1 MAVSAITAFLPFVTS
16 GSIFA
21 PRRIGKGNGRN
32 NPILSIMDYDVA
44 AGQTAKVVEGAA
56 NIAKESNAGLAA
68 TIAEKEKSLSAF
80 LKADKIAGGAGK
92 VLRFTMNNI
101 NPLIGTIEL
110 GKVAF
115 AKDEDRLRT
124 ALEGGCAFGGML
136 LGEGAAKRILGLS
149 KASYKD
155 GKYEITEREALY
167 KRLPFYKQEQADAIK
182 RFCETKTFMNK
193 HIFKHAPKVAK
204 GLLFVV
210 ASIGSYILG
219 NKIGTCAADLA
230 ENKTNAKKVSLNP
243 FGQQAQIQAA

>member
-56 NIAKESNAGLAA
+56 NIAKETNAGLAA
-68 TIAEKEKSLSAF
+68 TIAEKEKSLNAF
-80 LKADKIAGGAGK
+80 LKADKIANGAGK

-110 GKVAF
+110 GKVLF

-136 LGEGAAKRILGLS
+136 LGEGAAKEILGLS
-149 KASYKD
+149 KTSYKN
-155 GKYEITEREALY
+155 GKYEITERTPLY
-167 KRLPFYKQEQADAIK
+167 QKWIGKEQRKAIND
-182 RFCETKTFMNK
+182 FCETKKFMGK
-193 HIFKHAPKVAK
+193 HVFKHAPKVAK
-204 GLLFVV
+204 GLLFVS
-210 ASIGSYILG
+210 ASIGSYIGGNVLG
-219 NKIGTCAADLA
+219 EKIADTI
-230 ENKTNAKKVSLNP
+230 EGKNTAKKASLNP
-243 FGQQAQIQAA
+243 FSQQSQIQAA

>member
-1 MAVSAITAFLPFVTS
+1 MAVTAISAFLPFVTS

-68 TIAEKEKSLSAF
+68 KVAEKEKALNAF
-80 LKADKIAGGAGK
+80 LKADKIANGAGK

-101 NPLIGTIEL
+101 NPLIGAIEL

-136 LGEGAAKRILGLS
+136 LGEGAAKRIMGLAKS
-149 KASYKD
+149 SYKN
-155 GKYEITEREALY
+155 GKYELTPREALY

-182 RFCETKTFMNK
+182 KFCETKTFMNK
-193 HIFKHAPKVAK
+193 HIFKHAPMVAK
-204 GLLFVV
+204 GLLFVG
-210 ASIGSYILG
+210 ASIGSYVAG
-219 NKIGTCAADLA
+219 NAIGETIANSIESKQTA
-230 ENKTNAKKVSLNP
+230 
-243 FGQQAQIQAA
+243 

>member
-56 NIAKESNAGLAA
+56 NIAKETNAGLAA
-68 TIAEKEKSLSAF
+68 KVAEKEKALNAF
-80 LKADKIAGGAGK
+80 LKADKIANGAGK

-101 NPLIGTIEL
+101 NPLIGATEAV
-110 GKVAF
+110 KVAF
-115 AKDEDRLRT
+115 ADDKQS
-124 ALEGGCAFGGML
+124 AAIISGCSFGGML

-149 KASYKD
+149 KASYKN

-182 RFCETKTFMNK
+182 KFCETKTFMNK
-193 HIFKHAPKVAK
+193 HVFKHAPKVAK
-204 GLLFVV
+204 GLLFVT
-210 ASIGSYILG
+210 ASIGSYVTG
-219 NKIGTCAADLA
+219 NVIGEKIA
-230 ENKTNAKKVSLNP
+230 NALKP
-243 FGQQAQIQAA
+243 QQAA